1 MNDYDAYDDYHH
13 GGVDLQQDDDDD
25 DEQQLPNTTAG
36 AASMILDG
44 GGAAAQQLLQPD
56 VDFDDPAVAAL
67 PRVLLMGP
75 RRGGK
80 TSIQVRKRVLLLL
93 V

>member
-1 MNDYDAYDDYHH
+1 MNEYGDFDDDFDQV
-13 GGVDLQQDDDDD
+13 GGLGQQPEEPLFLQPDEDLLQQ
-25 DEQQLPNTTAG
+25 
-36 AASMILDG
+36 
-44 GGAAAQQLLQPD
+44 D

-80 TSIQVRKRVLLLL
+80 TSIQVCYKILF
-93 V
+93 

>member
-1 MNDYDAYDDYHH
+1 MNEYGDFDDDFDQV
-13 GGVDLQQDDDDD
+13 GGLAQPEEPLFLQQHED
-25 DEQQLPNTTAG
+25 
-36 AASMILDG
+36 
-44 GGAAAQQLLQPD
+44 LLQQD

-80 TSIQVRKRVLLLL
+80 TSIQVCYNMLWMICCVLLRW
-93 V
+93 